1 MKRFLEEL
9 LFQMLIDQVLNQI
22 YNLIKWLNT
31 APWQVLCA

>member
-9 LFQMLIDQVLNQI
+9 FFQMLIDQVLSQI
-22 YNLIKWLNT
+22 YHLIKWLNT

>member
-22 YNLIKWLNT
+22 YHLIKWLNT